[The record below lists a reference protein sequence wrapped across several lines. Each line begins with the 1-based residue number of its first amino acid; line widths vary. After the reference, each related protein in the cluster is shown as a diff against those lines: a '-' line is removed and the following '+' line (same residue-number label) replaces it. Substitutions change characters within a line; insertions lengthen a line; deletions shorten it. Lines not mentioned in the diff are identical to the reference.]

1 MCGACLSV
9 STGPRGSSIVG
20 RRQSEDGSHRSET
33 CTRSTTCGVSES
45 VSLLSISSLVL
56 FLLTVYKSL
65 KDRHDTRLG
74 AWAFPGWDE
83 CVRRTGEGPL
93 PQYWC

>member
-1 MCGACLSV
+1 MCGTCLSV

-45 VSLLSISSLVL
+45 VSLLSSSSLHGPVSADS
-56 FLLTVYKSL
+56 VQES
-65 KDRHDTRLG
+65 
-74 AWAFPGWDE
+74 
-83 CVRRTGEGPL
+83 EGSR
-93 PQYWC
+93 